1 VELDSMAWAEIV
13 IATALFAV
21 GGLVGWIA
29 ARGGQGARARAR
41 RLEAELRQT
50 EERLASYEDQVAKHF
65 AQTSDLFGDLTR
77 QYTAVWDHLAEGA
90 RDLCAER
97 VAALGQ
103 GFAGPPLLLTKAPT
117 GEAPPPAAEIR
128 SETDPAPESLDPMP
142 EGEDPTRAG

>member
-1 VELDSMAWAEIV
+1 MELDSMAWAEIV

-77 QYTAVWDHLAEGA
+77 QYTAVWDHLAEGS
-90 RDLCAER
+90 RELCAER
-97 VAALGQ
+97 VPALGR
-103 GFAGPPLLLTKAPT
+103 GFTDVPRLLTQTSEAESSVTDTP
-117 GEAPPPAAEIR
+117 GER
-128 SETDPAPESLDPMP
+128 
-142 EGEDPTRAG
+142 EGESEAAPDARPEAENPARLG